1 MAIDFVTVPGAA
13 LSKKERRCQKKRR
26 RLPDVSATIVSA

>member
-13 LSKKERRCQKKRR
+13 LSKKRS